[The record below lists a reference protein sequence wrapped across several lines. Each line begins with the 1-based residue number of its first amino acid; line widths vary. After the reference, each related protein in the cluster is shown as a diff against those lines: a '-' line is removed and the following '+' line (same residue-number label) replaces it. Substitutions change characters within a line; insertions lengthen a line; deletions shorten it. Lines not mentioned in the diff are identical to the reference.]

1 MKISKVLHV
10 VSVMAGLLGVIALIG
25 AWCANKQGL
34 ILGMDETHLFRDAT
48 VLVLIAIWLQL
59 GTMHHMKLEEKN
71 ERI

>member
-10 VSVMAGLLGVIALIG
+10 VSVMAGLLGIIALIG
-25 AWCANKQGL
+25 AWCASKQGL

-59 GTMHHMKLEEKN
+59 GTMHHIKLEEKN

>member
-25 AWCANKQGL
+25 AWLASKRGL
-34 ILGMDETHLFRDAT
+34 FLGMDETHLFKDAT

-71 ERI
+71 EKI